1 MIYIYI
7 YVWYMIYICIWYM
20 IYIYIYNIIYQLL
33 CFTYIVKIVYLSFLH
48 SIQCS
53 NNNDDNNNNDSNN
66 QNHHNNDSF
75 VFLGFLDLVL
85 LLCWFYL
92 FIPECGFTLKCILDI
107 IRTYSQVHCTDKY
120 SQHIS
125 IIWSVW
131 LNGWVFVYELSGC
144 GFESRYSHF
153 T

>member
-1 MIYIYI
+1 MIHDIYM
-7 YVWYMIYICIWYM
+7 YMIYD

-85 LLCWFYL
+85 LLC
-92 FIPECGFTLKCILDI
+92 
-107 IRTYSQVHCTDKY
+107 
-120 SQHIS
+120 
-125 IIWSVW
+125 
-131 LNGWVFVYELSGC
+131 
-144 GFESRYSHF
+144 
-153 T
+153 